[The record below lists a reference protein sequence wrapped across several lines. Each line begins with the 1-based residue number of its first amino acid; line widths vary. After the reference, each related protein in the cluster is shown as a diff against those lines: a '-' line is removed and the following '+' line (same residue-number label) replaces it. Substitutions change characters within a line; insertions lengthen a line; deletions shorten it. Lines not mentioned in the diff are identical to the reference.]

1 MSGQRL
7 EDISYVD
14 LWTSCGTD
22 TKIRK
27 RKLDKIFKELAL
39 DESQAWSRTARGCKR
54 ISFLV
59 RFSRAFK
66 ALLKIG
72 WKLKE
77 GDVVEEV

>member
-14 LWTSCGTD
+14 LWMSCGTD

-27 RKLDKIFKELAL
+27 TKLDNIFKELAL
-39 DESQAWSRTARGCKR
+39 GESQAWSRTARRCKR
-54 ISFLV
+54 RSFLV
-59 RFSRAFK
+59 RLSYAFK

-72 WKLKE
+72 WKLEE